1 MPPPPKPP
9 QQLVGDYFNILPTPN
24 PNEIMFRVKQPATI
38 FKSTQMP
45 TIGTP
50 YNQCDILSV
59 KSVVQLQGY
68 GNYVYV
74 SCQRD
79 KENMWFYFGKAKTQA
94 ERDTPFRTYYT
105 KQNHPW
111 DAVLEDIY
119 FVKGVRYVAAKTS
132 QAIDTEGSTTA
143 GSVIVA
149 EPVYYPRYRYRP
161 AVTVNSLVRIDLYLA
176 EVPWDKAKFRHEQP
190 VPTDVQG
197 SYQGIDVSFPRC
209 LHGKVTFPEVVPGAQ
224 SVTGVGM
231 ENPPS
236 GRNPSKMIFPATNF
250 PDWAPFVISDEEEPV
265 NGLYL
270 RQKKTIFPPT
280 QPDTVFT

>member
-9 QQLVGDYFNILPTPN
+9 QQPVGDYFNILPTPN
-24 PNEIMFRVKQPATI
+24 PNEIMFRVKQPGAI

-50 YNQCDILSV
+50 YSQCGILSV
-59 KSVVQLQGY
+59 KSVVQIQGY

-74 SCQRD
+74 MCQRD

-119 FVKGVRYVAAKTS
+119 FVRGVKYVSQTLGAA
-132 QAIDTEGSTTA
+132 TA
-143 GSVIVA
+143 VTV

-176 EVPWDKAKFRHEQP
+176 EVPWDKARLRHEQP

-209 LHGKVTFPEVVPGAQ
+209 LHGKVTFPEAVPGAQ
-224 SVTGVGM
+224 VVTGVGM

-236 GRNPSKMIFPATNF
+236 GRNPAKMIFPTTNF
-250 PDWAPFVISDEEEPV
+250 TDWTTYVLDDEQEPV

-270 RQKKTIFPPT
+270 RQKKTIIPPT
-280 QPDTVFT
+280 VPETVFT

>member
-1 MPPPPKPP
+1 MPPPTKSP
-9 QQLVGDYFNILPTPN
+9 QQPEGDYFNILPTPN
-24 PNEIMFRVKQPATI
+24 PEEIMFRVKQPGTI

-45 TIGTP
+45 TFGTP
-50 YNQCDILSV
+50 YSQCGILSV
-59 KSVVQLQGY
+59 KSAVQLQGY
-68 GNYVYV
+68 GSYVYV
-74 SCQRD
+74 MCQRD
-79 KENMWFYFGKAKTQA
+79 KENMWFYFGKARTQA

-119 FVKGVRYVAAKTS
+119 FVKGAKNVSTAS
-132 QAIDTEGSTTA
+132 GSATA
-143 GSVIVA
+143 VTV

-176 EVPWDKAKFRHEQP
+176 EVPWDKAQLRHEQP

-197 SYQGIDVSFPRC
+197 SYAGIDVSFPRC
-209 LHGKVTFPEVVPGAQ
+209 LHGKVTFPEAVPGAQ
-224 SVTGVGM
+224 VVTGVGM

-236 GRNPSKMIFPATNF
+236 GRNPAKMIFPATNF
-250 PDWAPFVISDEEEPV
+250 TDWTTYVLDDQQEPV

-270 RQKKTIFPPT
+270 RQKKTIIPPT
-280 QPDTVFT
+280 VPETVFT

>member
-9 QQLVGDYFNILPTPN
+9 QQPVGDYFNPLPTPN
-24 PNEIMFRVKQPATI
+24 PSEIMFRVKQPGAI
-38 FKSTQMP
+38 FNSTQMP

-50 YNQCDILSV
+50 YNQCDILPV
-59 KSVVQLQGY
+59 KSMVQLQGY
-68 GNYVYV
+68 GSYVYV
-74 SCQRD
+74 MCQRD

-119 FVKGVRYVAAKTS
+119 FVKGSKYV
-132 QAIDTEGSTTA
+132 STTLGEA
-143 GSVIVA
+143 TAVTV

-209 LHGKVTFPEVVPGAQ
+209 LHGKVTFPEAVPGAQ
-224 SVTGVGM
+224 VVTGVGM

-250 PDWAPFVISDEEEPV
+250 TDWAPFVISDEEEPV

-270 RQKKTIFPPT
+270 RQKKTIVPPT
-280 QPDTVFT
+280 MPETVFT